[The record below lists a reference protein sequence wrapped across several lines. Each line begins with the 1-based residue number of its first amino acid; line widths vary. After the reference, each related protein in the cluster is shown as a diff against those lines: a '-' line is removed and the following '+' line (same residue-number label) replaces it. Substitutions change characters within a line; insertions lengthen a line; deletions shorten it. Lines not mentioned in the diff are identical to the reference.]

1 LLEGAT
7 YGTLQ
12 IVKAAAG
19 ASPAKRGA
27 SIIPINPSKTPI
39 GRLYDRYFSMLELG
53 KRRKMT
59 T

>member
-1 LLEGAT
+1 
-7 YGTLQ
+7 
-12 IVKAAAG
+12 VKAAAG

-27 SIIPINPSKTPI
+27 SIIPINPSKTAI